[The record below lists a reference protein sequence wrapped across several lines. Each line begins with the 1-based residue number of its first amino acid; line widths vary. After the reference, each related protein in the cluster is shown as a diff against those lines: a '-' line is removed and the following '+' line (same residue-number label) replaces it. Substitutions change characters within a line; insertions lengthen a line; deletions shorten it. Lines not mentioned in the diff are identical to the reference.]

1 MKKEKEITLKLR
13 YTPSKIDKEKRLYIG
28 GVEAPRYQKELSLSI
43 KDDYDFDIDTEEF
56 IKNGKYAIELAGS
69 SRALKELGKFL
80 INMAMLKTEDE
91 NYHEHIDNLMSE
103 DGTPIANLVVRKM
116 KKE

>member
-1 MKKEKEITLKLR
+1 MKKEITLKLR

-43 KDDYDFDIDTEEF
+43 NDDYDFDMDAEEF
-56 IKNGKYAIELAGS
+56 VKNGKYAIELTGS
-69 SRALKELGKFL
+69 GRALKELGKFL
-80 INMAMLKTEDE
+80 INISMLKTEDE
-91 NYHEHIDNLMSE
+91 NYHEHIDDLKDE
-103 DGTPIANLVVRKM
+103 DGTPIANLIVRKS